1 MLTIQIKNKNQ
12 WVIANINTIYSLQV
26 DDEVNKGWKLKLKFA
41 VEDWLQKRPI
51 QKWDRISVVY
61 WLKIW
66 DVIRIFEWYITDVVL
81 KSTIVEIEAENRLSY
96 LQYRIVRNKKTY
108 NNVAIKTIVSQV
120 FNELNTT
127 SNMPLTLGLNDCDT
141 TITKDF
147 DTWTSLYD
155 ILKACWEAEP
165 KLIVRVVS
173 DDKWN
178 TLEVSKSCGKMLDW
192 VREFDVNYTRW
203 NNIIDWNWKDS
214 MDDFYSYVQNKD
226 WSDTNTEF
234 VNRTN
239 LLFEKYEENWSLSLP
254 NGVALPSV
262 QVSRDTDWWGF
273 YIGDR
278 KNIRLVTWYEWLP
291 LEYLW
296 MIQSRK
302 ITISPQNDIKAEIK
316 ITEEYKADTNILD
329 LVLQNL
335 RKK

>member
-1 MLTIQIKNKNQ
+1 MLTIQIKNKTW
-12 WVIANINTIYSLQV
+12 WVIANINNIYSLQV
-26 DDEVNKGWKLKLKFA
+26 DDEVNKGWKLKLKFG

-66 DVIRIFEWYITDVVL
+66 NIVRLFEWYITDVIL
-81 KSTIVEIEAENRLSY
+81 NSTNVEIDADNRLSY
-96 LQYRIVRNKKTY
+96 LQYRIIRTAKNYT
-108 NNVAIKTIVSQV
+108 NTAIKTVVQQV

-127 SNMPLTLGLNDCDT
+127 KQLPLILWMNDCET
-141 TITKDF
+141 TITKEF
-147 DTWTSLYD
+147 AVWTSLYD
-155 ILKACWEAEP
+155 ILRACWEAEP

-173 DDKWN
+173 DWDWN
-178 TLEVSKSCGKMLDW
+178 KLEVSKSCWKILDW

-203 NNIIDWNWKDS
+203 NNIIDWSWKDT
-214 MDDFYSYVQNKD
+214 MDDYYSYIQND
-226 WSDTNTEF
+226 NWNASDSEF
-234 VNRTN
+234 IDRTD
-239 LLFEKYEENWSLSLP
+239 LLFEKYEKEWSLSIS
-254 NGVALPSV
+254 NWISLPSV
-262 QVSRDTDWWGF
+262 SVSRNTDWWNF

-278 KNIRLVTWYEWLP
+278 KNIRLVTWYDWLP